1 MFPLSKVTMVTQNR
15 LAKSSNRLPS
25 GSFQQNILS
34 LARMDNLV
42 VSNIRQRP
50 IRTLVS
56 VAGVALGVCLVMLF
70 TGLARGMSND
80 LQRRASNVR
89 AEIIFTR
96 PGAMLLTGST
106 ANLST
111 KYVER
116 LKQIEGVEEALP
128 VIRYVFQGG
137 RGFGFEQIEGVE
149 WEPFARVNEIH
160 IDVGKPPQGPDEIVI
175 DETKARN
182 NKLKTG
188 DALKLFGDKP
198 HRIVGIYSP
207 ESGARVKMTLAAM
220 QDALE
225 SPEKATYI
233 LVKVRNPTQ
242 EVRVAERINAA
253 LPGNKIQFTRDLFTS
268 LEKTIPYLGVFL
280 RILVG
285 LAAVVSALV
294 VMLAMY
300 TTITERTREIGI
312 LKALGASRR
321 YIVFI
326 IESEALLI
334 SAVGLVAGFVF
345 SFVIGYSIHQ
355 YYGLFFE
362 YSWSWALTAA
372 AIGILG
378 GAFGALYPAV
388 RASNLDAVSALA
400 YE

>member
-1 MFPLSKVTMVTQNR
+1 
-15 LAKSSNRLPS
+15 
-25 GSFQQNILS
+25 
-34 LARMDNLV
+34 MDNLV

-80 LQRRASNVR
+80 MARRSANVR

-96 PGAMLLTGST
+96 PGSMNLTASS

-111 KYVER
+111 KYVES

-128 VIRYVFQGG
+128 VIRYIFQGNSG
-137 RGFGFEQIEGVE
+137 IGFEQIEAVE
-149 WEPFARVNEIH
+149 WEPFARVNDIH
-160 IDVGKPPQGPDEIVI
+160 IETGRPPQASDEIVI

-182 NKLKTG
+182 NKFKVG
-188 DALKLFGDKP
+188 DTMKLFGDKP
-198 HRIVGIYSP
+198 YRIVGIYSP

-220 QDALE
+220 QEALE
-225 SPEKATYI
+225 SPGKCTYI
-233 LVKVRNPTQ
+233 MVKVRNPNEQ
-242 EVRVAERINAA
+242 VEVAKRIDAA

-268 LEKTIPYLGVFL
+268 LEKNIPFLGVFL

-285 LAAVVSALV
+285 LAAIVSAVV

-334 SAVGLVAGFVF
+334 SVIGLFAGFVF
-345 SFVIGYSIHQ
+345 SFAHW
-355 YYGLFFE
+355 L
-362 YSWSWALTAA
+362 
-372 AIGILG
+372 
-378 GAFGALYPAV
+378 
-388 RASNLDAVSALA
+388 RN
-400 YE
+400 

>member
-1 MFPLSKVTMVTQNR
+1 
-15 LAKSSNRLPS
+15 
-25 GSFQQNILS
+25 
-34 LARMDNLV
+34 MDNLV

-80 LQRRASNVR
+80 MARRASNVR

-96 PGAMLLTGST
+96 PGSMQLTASS

-111 KYVER
+111 KYVES

-128 VIRYVFQGG
+128 VIRYIFQGNSG
-137 RGFGFEQIEGVE
+137 VGFEQIEGVD
-149 WEPFARVNEIH
+149 WEPFARVNDIH
-160 IDVGKPPQGPDEIVI
+160 IDDGKPPLAADEIVI
-175 DETKARN
+175 DATKARN
-182 NKLKTG
+182 NKIKLG
-188 DALKLFGDKP
+188 DTMKLFGDKQY
-198 HRIVGIYSP
+198 RIVGIYSP
-207 ESGARVKMTLAAM
+207 ESGARVKTTLAAI
-220 QDALE
+220 QEALE
-225 SPEKATYI
+225 SPGKCTYI
-233 LVKVRNPTQ
+233 MVKIRNPAEQ
-242 EVRVAERINAA
+242 VEVAKRIDAA
-253 LPGNKIQFTRDLFTS
+253 LPGNKIQFTRDVFTS
-268 LEKTIPYLGVFL
+268 LEKSIPFLGVFL

-285 LAAVVSALV
+285 LAAVVSAVV

-334 SAVGLVAGFVF
+334 SVIGLIAGFVL
-345 SFVIGYSIHQ
+345 SFVIGYAIQ
-355 YYGLFFE
+355 EVYGLFFE
-362 YSWSWALTAA
+362 FTWSWGLTAA

-378 GAFGALYPAV
+378 GAFGALYPAW

>member
-1 MFPLSKVTMVTQNR
+1 M
-15 LAKSSNRLPS
+15 
-25 GSFQQNILS
+25 I
-34 LARMDNLV
+34 RMDNLV

-56 VAGVALGVCLVMLF
+56 VAGIALGVCLVMLF
-70 TGLARGMSND
+70 TGLARGMSSD

-96 PGAMLLTGST
+96 PGSMQLTAST
-106 ANLST
+106 ANLSI

-116 LKQIEGVEEALP
+116 LKQIEGIEEALP
-128 VIRYVFQGG
+128 VIRYVLQGN
-137 RGFGFEQIEGVE
+137 RGLGFEQIEGVD
-149 WEPFARVNEIH
+149 WEAFARVNQLH
-160 IDVGKPPQGPDEIVI
+160 LVAGRPPQQMDEILI

-182 NKLKTG
+182 NHLGVGST
-188 DALKLFGDKP
+188 LRLFRDKEY
-198 HRIVGIYSP
+198 RITGIYAP
-207 ESGARVKMTLAAM
+207 ESGARIKMTLAAM
-220 QDALE
+220 QEPLGAAL
-225 SPEKATYI
+225 PEPGRCTYI
-233 LVKVRNPTQ
+233 LVKVRNPDEQ
-242 EVRVAERINAA
+242 VEVAKRIDAK

-268 LEKTIPYLGVFL
+268 IEKNIPYLGVFL
-280 RILVG
+280 RVLVG
-285 LAAVVSALV
+285 LAGVVSSLV

-334 SAVGLVAGFVF
+334 SVVGLFAGFAF
-345 SFVIGYSIHQ
+345 SLAAGYLIHQ
-355 YYGLFFE
+355 FYGLFFE
-362 YSWSWALTAA
+362 FSWGWALTAA

-378 GAFGALYPAV
+378 GAFGALYPAL

>member
-1 MFPLSKVTMVTQNR
+1 
-15 LAKSSNRLPS
+15 
-25 GSFQQNILS
+25 
-34 LARMDNLV
+34 MDNLV

-96 PGAMLLTGST
+96 PGSMGLTSST
-106 ANLST
+106 ANLNT
-111 KYVER
+111 KYVES
-116 LKQIEGVEEALP
+116 LKQIEGVTDAWP
-128 VIRYVFQGG
+128 VIRYVSQGG
-137 RGFGFEQIEGVE
+137 KGFGFEQIEGVD
-149 WEPFARVNEIH
+149 WEPMARINELRLES
-160 IDVGKPPQGPDEIVI
+160 GRAPQANDEVVI
-175 DETKARN
+175 DEVKARSN
-182 NKLKTG
+182 NLKLGQT
-188 DALKLFGDKP
+188 LKLFGNKP
-198 HRIVGIYSP
+198 YQIVGIYSP
-207 ESGARVKMTLAAM
+207 ESGSRVKMSLAAM
-220 QDALE
+220 QDAME
-225 SPEKATYI
+225 SPGKCTYVM
-233 LVKVRNPTQ
+233 VKVRNPDEQ
-242 EVRVAERINAA
+242 VEVAKRIDKA
-253 LPGNKIQFTRDLFTS
+253 LEGNKIQLTRELFTS
-268 LEKTIPYLGVFL
+268 LEKSIPYLGVFL

-334 SAVGLVAGFVF
+334 SAVGLVVGFVL
-345 SFVIGYSIHQ
+345 SFIIGFGIHKV
-355 YYGLFFE
+355 YGLFFE
-362 YSWSWALTAA
+362 FGWGWGFTAA

-378 GAFGALYPAV
+378 GAFGALYPAW

>member
-1 MFPLSKVTMVTQNR
+1 
-15 LAKSSNRLPS
+15 
-25 GSFQQNILS
+25 
-34 LARMDNLV
+34 MDNLV
-42 VSNIRQRP
+42 ASNIRQRP

-70 TGLARGMSND
+70 TGLARGMAND

-96 PGAMLLTGST
+96 PGAMQLTAST

-111 KYVER
+111 RYVES
-116 LKQIEGVEEALP
+116 LKQIEGVEEVLP
-128 VIRYVFQGG
+128 VIRYVFQGS

-149 WEPFARVNEIH
+149 WEPFARVNGIH
-160 IDVGKPPQGPDEIVI
+160 LVAGNPPQGNDEIVI

-182 NKLKTG
+182 NKLGVG
-188 DALKLFGDKP
+188 DTLRLFGDKP
-198 HRIVGIYSP
+198 YRIAGIYAP

-220 QDALE
+220 QEALE
-225 SPEKATYI
+225 SPGRCTYI
-233 LVKVRNPTQ
+233 LIKVRNPNEQ
-242 EVRVAERINAA
+242 LEVAKRIDAK

-268 LEKTIPYLGVFL
+268 IEKSIPYLGVFL

-334 SAVGLVAGFVF
+334 SAVGLIAGFIV
-345 SFVIGYSIHQ
+345 SFAAGYGIHRL
-355 YYGLFFE
+355 YGLFFE
-362 YSWSWALTAA
+362 FSWGWALTAA
-372 AIGILG
+372 AIGLLG
-378 GAFGALYPAV
+378 GALGALYPAL
-388 RASNLDAVSALA
+388 RASNVDAVSALA

>member
-1 MFPLSKVTMVTQNR
+1 
-15 LAKSSNRLPS
+15 
-25 GSFQQNILS
+25 
-34 LARMDNLV
+34 MDNLV

-80 LQRRASNVR
+80 LQRRATNVR

-96 PGAMLLTGST
+96 PGAMQLTGSS

-128 VIRYVFQGG
+128 VIRYVIQGG
-137 RGFGFEQIEGVE
+137 RGFGFEQIEGVN
-149 WEPFARVNEIH
+149 WEQFARVNDLH
-160 IDVGKPPQGPDEIVI
+160 IESGRPPQSGDEILI
-175 DETKARN
+175 DITKASN
-182 NKLKTG
+182 NKLKAG
-188 DALKLFGDKP
+188 DTLKLFGAKQY
-198 HRIVGIYSP
+198 RISGIYSP
-207 ESGARVKMTLAAM
+207 ESGARVKLTLEAM
-220 QDALE
+220 QEALE
-225 SPEKATYI
+225 SPGKCTYI
-233 LVKVRNPTQ
+233 LIKVRNPNEQ
-242 EVRVAERINAA
+242 VEVAKRINAA

-268 LEKTIPYLGVFL
+268 LEKSIPYLGVFL

-334 SAVGLVAGFVF
+334 SAVGLFAGFVL
-345 SFVIGYSIHQ
+345 SFAMGYSIHKF
-355 YYGLFFE
+355 YGLYFE
-362 YSWSWALTAA
+362 FGWGWGLTAA
-372 AIGILG
+372 AIGMLG
-378 GAFGALYPAV
+378 GAFGALYPAW

-400 YE
+400 YD

>member
-1 MFPLSKVTMVTQNR
+1 
-15 LAKSSNRLPS
+15 
-25 GSFQQNILS
+25 
-34 LARMDNLV
+34 MDNLV
-42 VSNIRQRP
+42 ASNIRQRP
-50 IRTLVS
+50 VRTLVS
-56 VAGVALGVCLVMLF
+56 VAGIALGVCLVMLF

-80 LQRRASNVR
+80 MQRRASNLR

-96 PGAMLLTGST
+96 PGSMQLTAST

-111 KYVER
+111 KYVDS
-116 LKQIEGVEEALP
+116 LKQIDGVEEVLP

-137 RGFGFEQIEGVE
+137 GGIGFEQIEGVE
-149 WEPFARVNEIH
+149 WEPFARVNAIH
-160 IDVGKPPQGPDEIVI
+160 IDTGKPPQAPDEIVI
-175 DETKARN
+175 DAVKARN
-182 NKLKTG
+182 NKLEIG
-188 DALKLFGDKP
+188 DTLKLFGDKQY
-198 HRIVGIYSP
+198 RITGIYSP

-220 QDALE
+220 QQALE
-225 SPEKATYI
+225 SPGRCTYI
-233 LVKVRNPTQ
+233 LIKVRNPKAQ
-242 EVRVAERINAA
+242 VGVAKRIDAQ

-268 LEKTIPYLGVFL
+268 IEKSIPYLGVFL
-280 RILVG
+280 RVLVG

-334 SAVGLVAGFVF
+334 SLVGLVAGFIL
-345 SFVIGYSIHQ
+345 SFAAGYLIHQ
-355 YYGLFFE
+355 LYGLFFVF
-362 YSWSWALTAA
+362 SWGWAITAA
-372 AIGILG
+372 SIGILG
-378 GAFGALYPAV
+378 GAIGALYPAL

>member
-1 MFPLSKVTMVTQNR
+1 
-15 LAKSSNRLPS
+15 
-25 GSFQQNILS
+25 
-34 LARMDNLV
+34 MDNLV

-96 PGAMLLTGST
+96 PGAMMLTSST

-111 KYVER
+111 KYVES
-116 LKQIEGVEEALP
+116 LKEIEGVAEALP
-128 VIRYVFQGG
+128 VIRYVFQGN

-149 WEPFARVNEIH
+149 WEPFARVNEIQ
-160 IDVGKPPQGPDEIVI
+160 IQSGRAPQASGEIVI

-182 NKLKTG
+182 NNLKIG
-188 DALKLFGDKP
+188 DAIKLFGDKQYQ
-198 HRIVGIYSP
+198 VTGIYAP

-220 QDALE
+220 QEALE
-225 SPEKATYI
+225 SPGKATYI
-233 LVKVRNPTQ
+233 LVKVQNPDQ
-242 EVRVAERINAA
+242 QVEVAKRIDAA

-321 YIVFI
+321 YIVLI

-334 SAVGLVAGFVF
+334 SAVGLLAGFVL
-345 SFVIGYSIHQ
+345 SFAIGYGIHQ
-355 YYGLFFE
+355 IYGLYFE
-362 YSWSWALTAA
+362 YSWSWAITAA

-378 GAFGALYPAV
+378 GALGALYPAL